1 MRAKMFIC
9 IFCSLCIALFGSC
22 STPPAESSSDTV
34 STAYT
39 SETSFVSDTEAVSDT
54 ESAVT
59 ESTADTTESTPHSA
73 VSETTTETSADTEDT
88 SASDTS
94 ESGSTDTETAV
105 TTVTSQTDTEA
116 AVQTETAAPVTET
129 QTVTTTAKPKAEVV
143 IPKINMPQ
151 ATGEKVISGT
161 NAEAD
166 YSNAAEGYI
175 SVLYTGSAAAGKV
188 RIKCGDLQYD
198 HDISPN
204 VRVFLPL
211 MDSGS
216 YSVKVY
222 EQLAGSKYAAVA
234 DGSFDV
240 TIKSSTGMY
249 LYPNKYVDFDSG
261 SSCVKKAAEICA
273 GETDDVEKIA
283 LIFTYITDTIV
294 YDKEL
299 AEKVRTGKVTAYV
312 PNPDS
317 ALAAGKGICY
327 DYASLFAAMCR
338 SQSIPARLVIGYA
351 DPNIYHAWNEVYTEE
366 TGWITPELFL
376 KKKGYNIT
384 DATFYAGNSDKEKIA
399 DYISDDGNY
408 SAIYRY

>member
-22 STPPAESSSDTV
+22 SAPAAENSSDTA
-34 STAYT
+34 SSAYT
-39 SETSFVSDTEAVSDT
+39 EENPPVSD
-54 ESAVT
+54 T
-59 ESTADTTESTPHSA
+59 ESTADTESAETENTDDTAESSSGVS
-73 VSETTTETSADTEDT
+73 VSEITETSKDTEEA

-94 ESGSTDTETAV
+94 ESGGISNTETSV
-105 TTVTSQTDTEA
+105 TTTASQTA
-116 AVQTETAAPVTET
+116 AKTTVRTETAAPVTET
-129 QTVTTTAKPKAEVV
+129 QPSQTTAKPKAEAV
-143 IPKINMPQ
+143 IPKINMPK

-161 NAEAD
+161 NAEVD
-166 YSNAAEGYI
+166 YSNAGEGYI

-188 RIKCGDLQYD
+188 RIKCGDVQYD

-222 EQLAGSKYAAVA
+222 EQFSGAKYAAVA
-234 DGSFDV
+234 EGSFDV

-249 LYPNKYVDFDSG
+249 LYPNKYVDFDSS
-261 SSCVKKAAEICA
+261 SSCVKKAAEVCA
-273 GETDDVEKIA
+273 GETDDVEKIS
-283 LIFTYITDTIV
+283 LIFTYVTDNII
-294 YDKEL
+294 YDKAL
-299 AEKVRTGKVTAYV
+299 ADDVRAGKVTNYV
-312 PNPDS
+312 PDPDS

-338 SQSIPARLVIGYA
+338 SQGIPSRLVIGYA
-351 DPNIYHAWNEVYTEE
+351 DPNIYHAWNEVYTDE

-399 DYISDDGNY
+399 GYISNDGNY